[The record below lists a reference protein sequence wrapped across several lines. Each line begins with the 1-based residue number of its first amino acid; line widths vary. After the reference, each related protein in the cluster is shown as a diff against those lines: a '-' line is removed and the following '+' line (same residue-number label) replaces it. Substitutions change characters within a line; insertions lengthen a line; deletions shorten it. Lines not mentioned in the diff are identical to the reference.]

1 MYPSY
6 SSPSP
11 LIIAVLYFVKFRRH
25 KRSPEAVSRHPGL
38 HRDDLTDNT
47 SCSSDARN
55 NSGNNLMPDLG
66 SHIATITAMSRPQP
80 GPYLF
85 TAPPPS
91 TPTYWSATKLL
102 TEHEQR
108 ALAMSYAPLPGGGLS
123 AVKE

>member
-1 MYPSY
+1 M
-6 SSPSP
+6 
-11 LIIAVLYFVKFRRH
+11 
-25 KRSPEAVSRHPGL
+25 SRHPGLASGAGL

-47 SCSSDARN
+47 NCSSEGRN

-66 SHIATITAMSRPQP
+66 THIATISAVSRPVP

-85 TAPPPS
+85 TARPQATPDS
-91 TPTYWSATKLL
+91 TPSYWSATKLL

-123 AVKE
+123 TVKEEYLAHRPYGTW